1 MGINQY
7 ISTYYPNTVDQWF
20 VAEVKSSKQRTRIS
34 EVQRYM
40 EYLNGSHSV
49 FNREDGKFKN
59 KTFVTRKI
67 LMQNIKTIVNFH
79 TSYLVGEP
87 VIITGEDNRV
97 SQYKK
102 IYNSANYDFID
113 FQLVDKVNKFGD
125 AYEYIFFDGTKVQS
139 KVIDPIE
146 GYPVYGDDGEY
157 LAFIQFY
164 VVADTHYYVVYY
176 PNRVEEWSNHGGSLE
191 RREITANLSGLPIHY
206 HNLNDMT
213 PFFGESMLT
222 DMIPLLD
229 ELEDVM
235 SKFGDA
241 IGTWAL
247 NPIPVVSGQRIESAI
262 PASAMG
268 YILNLEDGSTFDVPT
283 TTLDTESI
291 ELYIKNLKQALLE
304 VSNTPSILFSQQS
317 ISNISETSIK
327 IMYQLA
333 HMRALM
339 TERFYRLG
347 LYKRFDAFDSIL
359 EKQGVVFTDE
369 DYYEIEFDYGMPQ
382 NTSEVLENLQKQ
394 QSMGA
399 ISTETIIEHSP
410 LTPNVKLEQE
420 RIEREGTQV
429 DEEVDEEGGAVD
441 DEFGKVEA
449 GISE

>member
-1 MGINQY
+1 MDINKY
-7 ISTYYPNTVDQWF
+7 ISTYYPDFREQWF
-20 VAEVKSSKQRTRIS
+20 VQEVKSTRQRSRIS

-40 EYLNGSHSV
+40 EYLSGSHSV

-87 VIITGEDNRV
+87 VIVTGAENRV
-97 SQYKK
+97 SEYKS
-102 IYNSANYDFID
+102 IYESANYDFID
-113 FQLVDKVNKFGD
+113 YQLVDKVNKFGD
-125 AYEYIFFDGTKVQS
+125 AYEYIYYDRGNIKS
-139 KVIDPIE
+139 RVIDPIE
-146 GYPVYGDDGEY
+146 GYPVYGDSGDY

-164 VVADTHYYVVYY
+164 VVEDSHYYTVYY
-176 PNRVEEWSNHGGSLE
+176 SDRVEEWSNTSGLLQRDAVSS
-191 RREITANLSGLPIHY
+191 NLSGLPIHY

-213 PFFGESMLT
+213 PYFGESMLH

-229 ELEDVM
+229 EMEDVM

-247 NPIPVVSGQRIESAI
+247 NPIPVISGQRIESAI

-268 YILNLEDGSTFDVPT
+268 YILNLEDGSTFEVPT

-291 ELYIKNLKQALLE
+291 KLYIENLKQALLE
-304 VSNTPSILFSQQS
+304 VSNTPSIVFSQQS

-347 LYKRFDAFDSIL
+347 LYKRFEAFDLIL
-359 EKQGVVFTDE
+359 EKQGITFGAE
-369 DYYEIEFDYGMPQ
+369 DYYEVEFDYGMPQ
-382 NTSEVLENLQKQ
+382 NTTEVLENLQKQ
-394 QSMGA
+394 QNMGA
-399 ISTETIIEHSP
+399 ISTETIIERSP
-410 LTPNVKLEQE
+410 LTSNVKLEQA
-420 RIEREGTQV
+420 RISREQPV
-429 DEEVDEEGGAVD
+429 AEEVEEMEGGAVND
-441 DEFGKVEA
+441 
-449 GISE
+449 